1 MSLTGA
7 SPVTTFLAVL
17 RLQCSDTPRG
27 YQEHL
32 LILLTSSTM
41 IKPNPIRNRR
51 KLGKEICLPMSTT
64 QKAATLYQLQQL
76 DLELERLYAE
86 QQALLNLLQGDPAL
100 KKLRA
105 EDTTAQQQLQSGLQA
120 QKEAEWALEELNR
133 RVHTQ
138 EQRLY
143 SGLVTNT
150 KELHALQQ
158 EVQHLQ
164 AQQNRQEE
172 LTLEMLLATESL
184 QEDARRKAEALRQ
197 AGEKRAEDKSAGTG
211 ARATLGGTQPA
222 REEKR
227 EQIVTSLDGE
237 LLKRYEALRR
247 TKQGRAVSKVEQ
259 SSCQWCRVILT
270 PSELQRVRISSELQ
284 TCSNCG
290 RILYYD
296 R

>member
-1 MSLTGA
+1 
-7 SPVTTFLAVL
+7 
-17 RLQCSDTPRG
+17 
-27 YQEHL
+27 
-32 LILLTSSTM
+32 M

-100 KKLRA
+100 KRLRA

-133 RVHTQ
+133 RLHTQ

-143 SGLVTNT
+143 SGMVTNA

-164 AQQNRQEE
+164 ARQNRQEE
-172 LTLEMLLATESL
+172 LTLEMLLGRYVAHSWGRNSRNCRRGESNLWPASMVNCLSATRL
-184 QEDARRKAEALRQ
+184 
-197 AGEKRAEDKSAGTG
+197 
-211 ARATLGGTQPA
+211 
-222 REEKR
+222 
-227 EQIVTSLDGE
+227 
-237 LLKRYEALRR
+237 
-247 TKQGRAVSKVEQ
+247 
-259 SSCQWCRVILT
+259 
-270 PSELQRVRISSELQ
+270 
-284 TCSNCG
+284 
-290 RILYYD
+290 
-296 R
+296 